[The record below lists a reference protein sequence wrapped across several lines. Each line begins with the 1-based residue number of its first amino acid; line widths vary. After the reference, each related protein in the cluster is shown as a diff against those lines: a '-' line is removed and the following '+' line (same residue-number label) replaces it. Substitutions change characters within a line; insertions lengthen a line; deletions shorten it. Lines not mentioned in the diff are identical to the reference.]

1 VGLIGLGPSWKKE
14 TEREVIRE
22 NMPTIVHF
30 EIPSDNLERTRKFY
44 TELFGWKMEKMP
56 GTSQREYWTFSTTT
70 SNGEGSSSSNN
81 NGDSGG
87 EQQRMVSGGMM
98 QRQMPQEPIMIY
110 IGVDSVTEYSDKVER
125 LGGKVI
131 KQKTEVPNYGW
142 FAICTDTEN
151 NGFALWE
158 ASTNT
163 R

>member
-1 VGLIGLGPSWKKE
+1 
-14 TEREVIRE
+14 
-22 NMPTIVHF
+22 MPTIVHF

-56 GTSQREYWTFSTTT
+56 GTGQQEYWMFSTT
-70 SNGEGSSSSNN
+70 SNDKGSSSSN
-81 NGDSGG
+81 SGSG
-87 EQQRMVSGGMM
+87 HEQRTVSGGMM

-110 IGVDSVTEYSDKVER
+110 IGVDSVTEYSNKVER

-158 ASTNT
+158 ANTNT
-163 R
+163 K

>member
-1 VGLIGLGPSWKKE
+1 M
-14 TEREVIRE
+14 EREVIGE

-44 TELFGWKMEKMP
+44 TELFVWKMEKMP
-56 GTSQREYWTFSTTT
+56 GTGQREYWTFSTT
-70 SNGEGSSSSNN
+70 SNDKGSGSN
-81 NGDSGG
+81 SGSG
-87 EQQRMVSGGMM
+87 HEQRMVSGGMM

-158 ASTNT
+158 ANTNT
-163 R
+163 K